1 MKWWLYLINI
11 SDQSKK
17 CKFTENHPRN
27 GNIPEQ
33 FYLNWCNFCLGFT
46 VLKEAVTMQR
56 DTITNVITMHVIV
69 ILLFFTFLPVMYQST
84 API

>member
-1 MKWWLYLINI
+1 MK
-11 SDQSKK
+11 S
-17 CKFTENHPRN
+17 
-27 GNIPEQ
+27 
-33 FYLNWCNFCLGFT
+33 NFCLGFT

-56 DTITNVITMHVIV
+56 DTLANVITMHVIV